1 METLQTT
8 ISFDDLD
15 LMTTVLEGFTQSL
28 DSDDEDRPAIEALL
42 QNLSEFCDKVESM
55 SEYVTGNDWPESLPL
70 TISCDTAQFKHNA

>member
-15 LMTTVLEGFTQSL
+15 LLTTVLEGFTQSL

-42 QNLSEFCDKVESM
+42 QNLSDFCDKAC
-55 SEYVTGNDWPESLPL
+55 YTKIIDDFAGQG
-70 TISCDTAQFKHNA
+70 A